1 VVAYPNPTSNQIN
14 FDYILPANA
23 ANCAIVVYDLLGKVV
38 ANTNINTLSG
48 TASMATSHLAQGTY
62 IYSITSS
69 NLGQLNNGRFVVVK

>member
-1 VVAYPNPTSNQIN
+1 MCHSTISFIRMYEK
-14 FDYILPANA
+14 
-23 ANCAIVVYDLLGKVV
+23 YDLLGKVV